1 MTNKKEDITPIEYIL
16 ILIDRQSWV
25 DDEFLLLYEYC
36 YRYMKRVAINMD
48 IDTTSIDKKH
58 EEVVRIYDR

>member
-58 EEVVRIYDR
+58 EEVMRIYDR